1 MILLC
6 ESQQLNLR
14 NDETDIK
21 DYWETKMND
30 VSKINKIDLKIL
42 SVLQTNAR
50 ITNQQLAEK
59 VHLSASACLSRV
71 KRLESEGVLKRY
83 VTEIDLNRLAPHIE
97 AFTEVT
103 LENHSPDDFKRF
115 DEAIAN
121 VAEVTDCYKISG
133 TYDYLLKFVCVDVK
147 SYTTVSEALITSGVG
162 IAKMNTLIILER
174 TKEFSG
180 FPLDLLVK
188 L

>member
-1 MILLC
+1 M
-6 ESQQLNLR
+6 S
-14 NDETDIK
+14 DI
-21 DYWETKMND
+21 
-30 VSKINKIDLKIL
+30 SKINKIDLKIL

-59 VHLSASACLSRV
+59 VHLSASACLNRV

-83 VTEIDLNRLAPHIE
+83 VTEIDLNRLAPNIE

-103 LENHSPDDFKRF
+103 LENHSPNDFKRF
-115 DEAIAN
+115 DNAIAN
-121 VAEVTDCYKISG
+121 IAEITDCFKISG
-133 TYDYLLKFVCVDVK
+133 TYDDLLKFECSDVRG
-147 SYTTVSEALITSGVG
+147 YNIVSEALITSDVG

-180 FPLDLLVK
+180 VPLDQLVK

>member
-1 MILLC
+1 MAG
-6 ESQQLNLR
+6 
-14 NDETDIK
+14 
-21 DYWETKMND
+21 

-42 SVLQTNAR
+42 SILQTNAR
-50 ITNQQLAEK
+50 ITNQQLAEQ

-71 KRLESEGVLKRY
+71 KRLEADGVLKRY
-83 VTEIDLNRLAPHIE
+83 VTEINLDRLAPHVE

-115 DEAIAN
+115 NSAIAS
-121 VAEVTDCYKISG
+121 VAEVTDSYKISG
-133 TYDYLLKFVCVDVK
+133 AYDYLLKFVCTDVK
-147 SYTTVSEALITSGVG
+147 SYNTVSESLITNGIG

-180 FPLDLLVK
+180 FPLDLLID

>member
-1 MILLC
+1 M
-6 ESQQLNLR
+6 S
-14 NDETDIK
+14 DI
-21 DYWETKMND
+21 
-30 VSKINKIDLKIL
+30 SKINKTDLKIL

-59 VHLSASACLSRV
+59 VHLSASACLTRV
-71 KRLESEGVLKRY
+71 KRLESAGVLKRY
-83 VTEIDLNRLAPHIE
+83 ITEINLNRLAPNIE

-103 LENHSPDDFKRF
+103 LENHSPGDFKRF
-115 DEAIAN
+115 DNAIAN
-121 VAEVTDCYKISG
+121 VAEITDCFKISG
-133 TYDYLLKFVCVDVK
+133 TYDYLLKFVCVDVRN
-147 SYTTVSEALITSGVG
+147 YNIVSEALITSGVG

-180 FPLDLLVK
+180 LPLDSLVK

>member
-1 MILLC
+1 M
-6 ESQQLNLR
+6 S
-14 NDETDIK
+14 DI
-21 DYWETKMND
+21 
-30 VSKINKIDLKIL
+30 SKINKIDLKIL

-59 VHLSASACLSRV
+59 VHLSASACLYRV

-83 VTEIDLNRLAPHIE
+83 VTEIDLNRLAPNIE

-103 LENHSPDDFKRF
+103 LENHSPNDFKRF
-115 DEAIAN
+115 DNAIAN
-121 VAEVTDCYKISG
+121 IAEITDCFKISG
-133 TYDYLLKFVCVDVK
+133 TYDYLLKFVCIDVRG
-147 SYTTVSEALITSGVG
+147 YNIVSEALITSDVG

-180 FPLDLLVK
+180 VPLDQLVK

>member
-1 MILLC
+1 MAG
-6 ESQQLNLR
+6 
-14 NDETDIK
+14 
-21 DYWETKMND
+21 

-42 SVLQTNAR
+42 SILQTNAR
-50 ITNQQLAEK
+50 ITNQQLAEQ

-71 KRLESEGVLKRY
+71 KRLEADGVLKRY
-83 VTEIDLNRLAPHIE
+83 VTEINLDRLAPHVE

-115 DEAIAN
+115 NSAIAS
-121 VAEVTDCYKISG
+121 VAEVTDSYKISG
-133 TYDYLLKFVCVDVK
+133 AYDYLLKFVCTDVK
-147 SYTTVSEALITSGVG
+147 SYNTVSESLITNGIG

-180 FPLDLLVK
+180 FPLNLLIDL
-188 L
+188 

>member
-1 MILLC
+1 MA
-6 ESQQLNLR
+6 
-14 NDETDIK
+14 
-21 DYWETKMND
+21 D

-42 SVLQTNAR
+42 SILQTSAR
-50 ITNQQLAEK
+50 ITNQQLAEQ

-83 VTEIDLNRLAPHIE
+83 VTEIDLDRLAPHVE

-103 LENHSPDDFKRF
+103 LENHSPDDFKSF
-115 DEAIAN
+115 DSSIAG
-121 VAEVTDCYKISG
+121 VSEVTDSYKISG
-133 TYDYLLKFVCVDVK
+133 AYDYLLKFVCTDVK
-147 SYTTVSEALITSGVG
+147 SYNKVSERLITMGIG

-180 FPLDLLVK
+180 FPLDVLLDV
-188 L
+188 

>member
-1 MILLC
+1 MAG
-6 ESQQLNLR
+6 
-14 NDETDIK
+14 
-21 DYWETKMND
+21 

-42 SVLQTNAR
+42 SILQTNAR
-50 ITNQQLAEK
+50 ITNQQLAEQ

-71 KRLESEGVLKRY
+71 KRLEADGVLKRY
-83 VTEIDLNRLAPHIE
+83 VTEINLDRLAPHVE

-103 LENHSPDDFKRF
+103 LENHSPDDFKHF
-115 DEAIAN
+115 NSAIAS
-121 VAEVTDCYKISG
+121 VAEVTDSYKISG
-133 TYDYLLKFVCVDVK
+133 AYDYLLKFVCTDVK
-147 SYTTVSEALITSGVG
+147 SYNTVSESLITNGIG

-180 FPLDLLVK
+180 FPLDLLID